1 LCNIVVRIGLIYV
14 TTYLPSWYTV
24 TGTMMVKMSQRVV
37 PYLALYLATDRGVWL
52 VAEKARSQQ
61 EQWSMVRDAPHWM
74 V

>member
-1 LCNIVVRIGLIYV
+1 
-14 TTYLPSWYTV
+14 
-24 TGTMMVKMSQRVV
+24 MMVKMSQRVV